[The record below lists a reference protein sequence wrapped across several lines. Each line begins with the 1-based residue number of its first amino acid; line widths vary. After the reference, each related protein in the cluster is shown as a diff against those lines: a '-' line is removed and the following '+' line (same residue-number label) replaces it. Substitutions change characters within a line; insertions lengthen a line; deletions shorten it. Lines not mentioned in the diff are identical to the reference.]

1 MKRTPQNPAPG
12 NPRIYCRIYV
22 LHPFPPT
29 SPALQ
34 PEAARAPVPPRQP
47 LPTAVI
53 DPNNPLLKLGLDVHL
68 KFIMVG
74 VELCL
79 NCPDRS
85 WCRTTS
91 SGTTERGDAGRPDS
105 RDELLEE
112 PLRAEGESKC
122 FEEESAKQSEARAGH
137 AG

>member
-1 MKRTPQNPAPG
+1 
-12 NPRIYCRIYV
+12 
-22 LHPFPPT
+22 
-29 SPALQ
+29 
-34 PEAARAPVPPRQP
+34 
-47 LPTAVI
+47 VI

-91 SGTTERGDAGRPDS
+91 SGTTERGDTGRAGS
-105 RDELLEE
+105 RDELWEE
-112 PLRAEGESKC
+112 HLRAGGERKSFEEEELKQTKARAHHAGSQWVPPLRARPTP
-122 FEEESAKQSEARAGH
+122 Q
-137 AG
+137 